1 MAISELPLCSG
12 LRAARVFVEFG
23 WEIRSEGNHII
34 LTKRG
39 SRLHIS
45 IPNHR
50 EVDRRLLHAEIR
62 KARLT
67 DKKFRQMYNE
77 IF

>member
-1 MAISELPLCSG
+1 MAISELPVCS
-12 LRAARVFVEFG
+12 RRWEARVFVAFG
-23 WEIRSEGNHII
+23 WEIRREGNHII

-67 DKKFRQMYNE
+67 GKKFRQMYDE